1 MEVSKNIPNYMR
13 FYIFLLLAFFSIST
27 VQAQTWNI
35 ETGNNLTRYLFT
47 NSAGF
52 NPSYMKSASGL
63 HLAVSRE
70 NKLSRVFV
78 YDVGLAYNQYNN
90 VGDVQSIPF
99 SYQADYMGIAAGIG
113 PSISWKKG
121 LVFSAKV
128 SGALQTL
135 INGNQFLQNHYVD
148 LANDDQFVGLKGF
161 VGFTVSASK
170 QVNQQTALFISFQ
183 HLDTVTFG
191 NTTLNLIPSTL
202 SFGLKIATK

>member
-1 MEVSKNIPNYMR
+1 MKVS
-13 FYIFLLLAFFSIST
+13 FTLLFVSVITLSSF
-27 VQAQTWNI
+27 AQTWNF
-35 ETGNNLTRYLFT
+35 EAGNNLTRYLFT

-121 LVFSAKV
+121 LVFSAKF

-161 VGFTVSASK
+161 VGFTISASK

-191 NTTLNLIPSTL
+191 NTTLNLIPSTF